1 MKNNIFNLLKVFLF
15 FLIITG
21 GGNTITLSA
30 QQSGKRII
38 TGQVID
44 DENQEKFYANTRIK
58 AESYIKI

>member
-30 QQSGKRII
+30 QQSGKESSP
-38 TGQVID
+38 D
-44 DENQEKFYANTRIK
+44 KSSMMKIK
-58 AESYIKI
+58 NLLSESVYW